1 MVKDRLMK
9 KHSKED
15 LNKLRH
21 SAAHLLAQAVFE
33 LYPKTKLTIGPATDE
48 GFFYDFL
55 PETPFKEEDLEK
67 IAQKMRKIVKQNL
80 PIKQKEISK
89 DEAKKLYK
97 DNPFKCE
104 LIEDIP
110 TDTVGLSCQ
119 GDFCDLCKGGHVES
133 TGKLGNFKLLNLSG
147 AYWRADKEK
156 PALQRISGTVFFT
169 EDELAAWEQ
178 MKKDAAKYDH
188 RKLGKQLDLFSFQ
201 EEGPGFVFFHPK
213 GKAIFNVMKGYLQKE
228 LESAKYHDIG
238 TPIILSDKLWHQS
251 GHWDHYKENM
261 YFIEK
266 EGRNYA
272 VRPMNCPGAIL
283 IFKNRPRSYRELPL
297 RLSEF
302 GIDHRYELSG
312 VLHGLFRVRAFTM
325 DDGHIFCTEDQIE
338 KEVTD
343 TINLIFKVLHKFGF
357 ENVKVALATRPESS
371 MGSDEIWEKATN
383 ALINALEK
391 NNVDYEVHEGEGAFY
406 GPKLEFRIKDSMGR
420 EWQCSTV
427 QVDLL
432 MPERFDLTYIA
443 SDGTKKRVTM
453 IHRAIY
459 GSMERFLGV
468 LLEHYKG
475 NLPFWLAPIQAK
487 VLTITDV
494 QKDYGTVILEKL
506 NNAGIRAEIDKSS
519 DPLSG
524 KIKNAQEERIPWML
538 IIGKKEE
545 AQKTVTIRHRDGS
558 QEMGIPLDDLIDKA
572 TQQNK

>member
-1 MVKDRLMK
+1 MK

-15 LNKLRH
+15 FHKLRH
-21 SAAHLLAQAVFE
+21 SAAHLLAQAVLE
-33 LYPKTKLTIGPATDE
+33 LYPDTKLTIGPATDE

-55 PETPFKEEDLEK
+55 PTTTFKEEDLES
-67 IAQKMRKIVKQNL
+67 IADKMREIVKRDL
-80 PIKQKEISK
+80 PIIQKEISK
-89 DEAKKLYK
+89 EEARKLYK
-97 DNPFKCE
+97 DNPFKLE
-104 LIEDIP
+104 LIDEIP
-110 TDTVGLSCQ
+110 EDTVGLSCQ

-147 AYWRADKEK
+147 AYWRADKSN

-169 EDELAAWEQ
+169 PEELAQWEK
-178 MKKDAAKYDH
+178 MKEEAAKYDH
-188 RKLGKQLDLFSFQ
+188 RKLGKELDLFSFQ

-213 GKAIFNVMKGYLQKE
+213 GKAIFNVMQNYMQKE
-228 LESAKYHDIG
+228 LDQAGYHDIG
-238 TPIILSDKLWHQS
+238 TPIVLSDKLWRQS

-266 EGRNYA
+266 EGRDYA
-272 VRPMNCPGAIL
+272 VRPMNCPGGIL
-283 IFKNRPRSYRELPL
+283 IYKDRPRSYRELPL

-338 KEVTD
+338 QEVSD
-343 TINLIFKVLHKFGF
+343 TINLIFKILHKFGF
-357 ENVKVALATRPESS
+357 DNVKVALATRPESS

-383 ALINALEK
+383 ALIKALEK
-391 NNVDYEVHEGEGAFY
+391 NKVDYETHEGEGAFY
-406 GPKLEFRIKDSMGR
+406 GPKLEFRIEDSMGR

-432 MPERFDLTYIA
+432 MPERFDLTYI
-443 SDGTKKRVTM
+443 SPEGKKERTVM

-459 GSMERFLGV
+459 GSMERFIGV

-475 NLPFWLAPIQAK
+475 NLPFWISPIQAR
-487 VLTITDV
+487 VLTITDA
-494 QKDYGTVILEKL
+494 QNAYGLEILKQLKD
-506 NNAGIRAEIDKSS
+506 AGIRADVDESS

-524 KIKNAQEERIPWML
+524 KIKVAQEERIPWML
-538 IIGKKEE
+538 VIGKKEE
-545 AQKTVTIRHRDGS
+545 ANKTVTLRHRDGS
-558 QEMGIPLDDLIDKA
+558 QEMGIPLDDLIKKA
-572 TQQNK
+572 IQENK